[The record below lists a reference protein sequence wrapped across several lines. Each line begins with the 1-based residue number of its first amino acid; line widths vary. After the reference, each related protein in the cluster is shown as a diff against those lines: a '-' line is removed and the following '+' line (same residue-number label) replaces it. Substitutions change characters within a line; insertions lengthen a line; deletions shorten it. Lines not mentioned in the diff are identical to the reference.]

1 MGDISE
7 KWLSEIRSLANE
19 KTLMDIEAN
28 KLGEVLD
35 YDAHCEVNEFKEGKT
50 QNVPIARNTV
60 KPFTETTA
68 ALF

>member
-50 QNVPIARNTV
+50 QNVPLARNTGQ
-60 KPFTETTA
+60 
-68 ALF
+68 ALH